1 MKIKEIIAK
10 GINILNKYNFEDS
23 GIISREILCY
33 MLKKDK
39 QYLIIHMNEEL
50 EESIYNEFIENINK
64 IVKGVPLQYITNK
77 QEFMNLEF
85 YVDENVLIPQP
96 DTEILVESVLEICNN
111 IKKNTKIKILDLCT
125 GSGAIAIALNYE
137 LNKRNIH
144 TEIIASD
151 ISDNALRVA
160 KKNNVKNNTKVK
172 FIHSDLFENIKDN
185 DFDIIVSNPPYIKKD
200 VIPTL
205 SKQVRNEPIIALDGG
220 DDGLDFYKKIIEQAR
235 KYIKNEGY
243 LCLEIGYDQK
253 IEVLNLLNQF
263 EEYRKTKTIK
273 DLSNN
278 DRCIISEIKR

>member
-64 IVKGVPLQYITNK
+64 IVRGIPLQYITNK
-77 QEFMNLEF
+77 QEFMNLEI

-220 DDGLDFYKKIIEQAR
+220 NDGLDFYKKIIEQAR

-253 IEVLNLLNQF
+253 IEVLTLLNKF

>member
-10 GINILNKYNFEDS
+10 GINILNKCNFEDS

-64 IVKGVPLQYITNK
+64 IVRGIPLQYITNK

-111 IKKNTKIKILDLCT
+111 IKENTKIKILDLCT
-125 GSGAIAIALNYE
+125 GSGAIAITLNYE
-137 LNKRNIH
+137 LNKRNIN

-151 ISDNALRVA
+151 ISNNALRVA
-160 KKNNVKNNTKVK
+160 KKNNVKNNTKVR

-235 KYIKNEGY
+235 KHIKNEGY

>member
-10 GINILNKYNFEDS
+10 GINILNKCNFEDS

-64 IVKGVPLQYITNK
+64 IVRGIPLQYITNK

-111 IKKNTKIKILDLCT
+111 IKENTKIKILDLCT
-125 GSGAIAIALNYE
+125 GSGAIAIALNCE

-151 ISDNALRVA
+151 ISDNALKVA

-200 VIPTL
+200 VIQTL
-205 SKQVRNEPIIALDGG
+205 AKQVRNEPIIALDGG
-220 DDGLDFYKKIIEQAR
+220 NDGLDFYKKIIEQAR

-253 IEVLNLLNQF
+253 IEVLTLLNKL
-263 EEYRKTKTIK
+263 EEYRKPKTIK

>member
-10 GINILNKYNFEDS
+10 GINILNKCNFEDS

-96 DTEILVESVLEICNN
+96 DTEVLVESVLEICNN
-111 IKKNTKIKILDLCT
+111 IKENTKIKILDLCT
-125 GSGAIAIALNYE
+125 GSGAIAIALNHE
-137 LNKRNIH
+137 LNKRNIN

-151 ISDNALRVA
+151 ISDNALKVA

-205 SKQVRNEPIIALDGG
+205 SEQVRNEPIIALDGG
-220 DDGLDFYKKIIEQAR
+220 NDGLDFYKKIIEQAR

-253 IEVLNLLNQF
+253 IEVLTLLNKF

>member
-10 GINILNKYNFEDS
+10 GINILNKCNFEDS
-23 GIISREILCY
+23 GIISRGILCY

-96 DTEILVESVLEICNN
+96 DTEILVESVLEICNS
-111 IKKNTKIKILDLCT
+111 IKEKNKIKILDLCT

-151 ISDNALRVA
+151 ISDNALKVA

-205 SKQVRNEPIIALDGG
+205 SEQVRNEPIIALDGG
-220 DDGLDFYKKIIEQAR
+220 NDGLDFYKKIIEQAR

-253 IEVLNLLNQF
+253 IEVLTLLNKL
-263 EEYRKTKTIK
+263 EEYRKPKTIK

>member
-10 GINILNKYNFEDS
+10 GINVLNKYNFEDS

-39 QYLIIHMNEEL
+39 QYLVIHMNEEL

-96 DTEILVESVLEICNN
+96 DTEVLVESVLEICNN
-111 IKKNTKIKILDLCT
+111 IKEKNKIKILDLCT

-151 ISDNALRVA
+151 ISDNALKVA

-205 SKQVRNEPIIALDGG
+205 SEQVRNEPIIALDGG
-220 DDGLDFYKKIIEQAR
+220 NDGLDFYKKIIEQAR

-253 IEVLNLLNQF
+253 IEVLTLLDQF

>member
-10 GINILNKYNFEDS
+10 GINILNKCNFEDS

-33 MLKKDK
+33 MLRKDK

-50 EESIYNEFIENINK
+50 AESIYNEFIENINK
-64 IVKGVPLQYITNK
+64 IVRGIPLQYITNK
-77 QEFMNLEF
+77 QEFMSLEF

-137 LNKRNIH
+137 LNKRNIKA
-144 TEIIASD
+144 EIIASD

-220 DDGLDFYKKIIEQAR
+220 DEGLDFYKKIIEQAR

-253 IEVLNLLNQF
+253 IEVLTILNQF

>member
-10 GINILNKYNFEDS
+10 GINILNKCNFEDS

-111 IKKNTKIKILDLCT
+111 IKEKNKIKILDLCT

-151 ISDNALRVA
+151 ISDNALKVA

-205 SKQVRNEPIIALDGG
+205 SKQVKNEPIIALDGG
-220 DDGLDFYKKIIEQAR
+220 NDGLDFYKKIIEQAR

-253 IEVLNLLNQF
+253 IEVLTLLNKF
-263 EEYRKTKTIK
+263 GEYRKTKTIK

>member
-10 GINILNKYNFEDS
+10 GINILNKCNFEDS

-64 IVKGVPLQYITNK
+64 IVRGIPLQYITNK

-151 ISDNALRVA
+151 ISDNALIVA
-160 KKNNVKNNTKVK
+160 KKNNVKNNTKVQ

-205 SKQVRNEPIIALDGG
+205 SKQVKNEPIIALDGG
-220 DDGLDFYKKIIEQAR
+220 NDGLDFYKKIIEQAR

-253 IEVLNLLNQF
+253 IEVLTLLNQF

>member
-1 MKIKEIIAK
+1 
-10 GINILNKYNFEDS
+10 
-23 GIISREILCY
+23 
-33 MLKKDK
+33 
-39 QYLIIHMNEEL
+39 
-50 EESIYNEFIENINK
+50 
-64 IVKGVPLQYITNK
+64 
-77 QEFMNLEF
+77 MNLEF

-111 IKKNTKIKILDLCT
+111 IKENTKIKILDLCT

-137 LNKRNIH
+137 LNKRNIN

-278 DRCIISEIKR
+278 DRCIISEIKRW

>member
-10 GINILNKYNFEDS
+10 GINILNKCDFEDS

-205 SKQVRNEPIIALDGG
+205 SEQVRNEPIIALDGG
-220 DDGLDFYKKIIEQAR
+220 NDGLDFYKKIIEQAR

-253 IEVLNLLNQF
+253 IEVLTLLNKF

>member
-10 GINILNKYNFEDS
+10 GINILNKCNFEDS

-64 IVKGVPLQYITNK
+64 IVRGIPLQYITNK

-111 IKKNTKIKILDLCT
+111 IKENTKIKILDLCT
-125 GSGAIAIALNYE
+125 GSGAIAIALNCE

-151 ISDNALRVA
+151 ISDNALKVA

-205 SKQVRNEPIIALDGG
+205 SEQVRNEPIIALDGG
-220 DDGLDFYKKIIEQAR
+220 NDGLDFYKKIIEQAR

-253 IEVLNLLNQF
+253 IEVLTLLNKF

>member
-10 GINILNKYNFEDS
+10 GINILNKCNFEDS

-33 MLKKDK
+33 MLRKDK

-50 EESIYNEFIENINK
+50 AESIYNEFIENINK
-64 IVKGVPLQYITNK
+64 IVRGIPLQYITNK
-77 QEFMNLEF
+77 QEFMNLEI

-137 LNKRNIH
+137 LNKRNIN

>member
-10 GINILNKYNFEDS
+10 GINILNKCNFEDS

-96 DTEILVESVLEICNN
+96 DTEILVGSVLEICNN
-111 IKKNTKIKILDLCT
+111 IKEKNKIKILDLCT

-137 LNKRNIH
+137 LNKRNIN

-151 ISDNALRVA
+151 ISDNALKVA

-205 SKQVRNEPIIALDGG
+205 SEQVRNEPIIALDGG
-220 DDGLDFYKKIIEQAR
+220 NDGLDFYKKIIEQAR

-253 IEVLNLLNQF
+253 IEVLTLLNKL
-263 EEYRKTKTIK
+263 EEYRKPKTIK

>member
-1 MKIKEIIAK
+1 MKIKETIAK
-10 GINILNKYNFEDS
+10 GINILNKCNFEDS

-64 IVKGVPLQYITNK
+64 IVRGIPLQYITNK

-111 IKKNTKIKILDLCT
+111 IKEKNKIKILDLCT

-151 ISDNALRVA
+151 ISDNALKVA

-205 SKQVRNEPIIALDGG
+205 SEQVRNEPIIALDGG
-220 DDGLDFYKKIIEQAR
+220 NDGLDFYKKIIEQAR

-253 IEVLNLLNQF
+253 IEVLTLLNKF

>member
-10 GINILNKYNFEDS
+10 GINILNKCNFEDS

-39 QYLIIHMNEEL
+39 QYLVIHMNEEL
-50 EESIYNEFIENINK
+50 EEIIYNEFIENINK

-111 IKKNTKIKILDLCT
+111 IKEKNKIKILDLCT

-137 LNKRNIH
+137 LNKRNIN

-151 ISDNALRVA
+151 ISDNALKVA

-220 DDGLDFYKKIIEQAR
+220 NDGLDFYKKIIEQAR

-253 IEVLNLLNQF
+253 IDVIELIENEEKF
-263 EEYRKTKTIK
+263 ENT
-273 DLSNN
+273 
-278 DRCIISEIKR
+278 

>member
-10 GINILNKYNFEDS
+10 GINILNKCNFEDS

-64 IVKGVPLQYITNK
+64 IVRGIPLQYITNK

-111 IKKNTKIKILDLCT
+111 IKENTKIKILDLCT

-137 LNKRNIH
+137 LNKRNIN

-220 DDGLDFYKKIIEQAR
+220 NDGLDFYKKIIEQAR

-253 IEVLNLLNQF
+253 IEVLTLLNKF

>member
-10 GINILNKYNFEDS
+10 GINILNKCNFEDS

-64 IVKGVPLQYITNK
+64 IVRGIPLQYITNK

-111 IKKNTKIKILDLCT
+111 IKENTKIKILDLCT

-137 LNKRNIH
+137 LNKRNIN

-205 SKQVRNEPIIALDGG
+205 SEQVRNEPIIALDGG
-220 DDGLDFYKKIIEQAR
+220 NDGLDFYKKIIEQAR

-253 IEVLNLLNQF
+253 IEVLTLLNKF

>member
-10 GINILNKYNFEDS
+10 GINILNKCNFEDS

-64 IVKGVPLQYITNK
+64 IVRGIPLQYITNK
-77 QEFMNLEF
+77 QQFMNLEF

-111 IKKNTKIKILDLCT
+111 IKENTKIKILDLCT

-137 LNKRNIH
+137 LNKRNIN

-253 IEVLNLLNQF
+253 IEVLTILNQF

>member
-64 IVKGVPLQYITNK
+64 IVRGIPLQYITNK

-111 IKKNTKIKILDLCT
+111 IKENTKIKILDLCT
-125 GSGAIAIALNYE
+125 GSGAIAIALNCE

-151 ISDNALRVA
+151 ISDNALKVA

-253 IEVLNLLNQF
+253 IEVLTILNQF

>member
-10 GINILNKYNFEDS
+10 GINILNKCNFEDS

-39 QYLIIHMNEEL
+39 QYLLIHMNEEL

-64 IVKGVPLQYITNK
+64 IVRSIPLQYITNK

-111 IKKNTKIKILDLCT
+111 IKENTKIKILDLCT

-137 LNKRNIH
+137 LNKRNIN

-151 ISDNALRVA
+151 ISDNALKVA

-220 DDGLDFYKKIIEQAR
+220 NDGLDFYKKIIEQAR

-253 IEVLNLLNQF
+253 IEVLTLLNQF

>member
-10 GINILNKYNFEDS
+10 GINILNKCNFEDS

-33 MLKKDK
+33 MLRKDK

-50 EESIYNEFIENINK
+50 AESIYNEFIENINK
-64 IVKGVPLQYITNK
+64 IVRGIPLQYITNK
-77 QEFMNLEF
+77 QEFMNSEF

-111 IKKNTKIKILDLCT
+111 IKENTKIKILDLCT

-137 LNKRNIH
+137 LNKRNIN

-220 DDGLDFYKKIIEQAR
+220 DDGIDFYKKIIEQAR

-253 IEVLNLLNQF
+253 IEVLTILNQF

>member
-10 GINILNKYNFEDS
+10 GINILNKCNFEDS

-64 IVKGVPLQYITNK
+64 IVRGIPLQYITNK

-96 DTEILVESVLEICNN
+96 DTEILVGSVLEICNN
-111 IKKNTKIKILDLCT
+111 IKENTKIKILDLCT

-151 ISDNALRVA
+151 ISDNALKVA

-205 SKQVRNEPIIALDGG
+205 SEQVRNEPIIALDGG
-220 DDGLDFYKKIIEQAR
+220 NDGLDFYKKIIEQAR

-253 IEVLNLLNQF
+253 IEVLTLLNKF